1 MKLVEPFRP
10 SGWAL
15 DLAASDRLQRR
26 LVFRPADPTAAAA
39 GSAESAGSVQACLV
53 LEGLGTGSWQ
63 LTRQATHSTGLQ
75 ASVQALG
82 LPPAD
87 LLALVERVAIDRHFR
102 SDPGVVQARSYRVQ
116 AGGTVVLTQGVAQV
130 HGVGPA
136 IKLTLDVTAVRG
148 VAADIL
154 LVATREHL
162 ALPED
167 LLAVLGWSWTRLVPG
182 REGWKSK
189 LRLRGSLAA
198 RTARAEQA
206 LDQAATHL
214 AQTLAEAP
222 GRFHDLHALRRL
234 GVVLRRAIP
243 LLTPLLLVATI
254 LLMPRID
261 TSEGMAMWMVLYHVP
276 TALIVLSF
284 CLQELPTLKPPPWPR
299 RSAAPD
305 WLAQS

>member
-1 MKLVEPFRP
+1 MLTPSLPASGPASSAAAPPARTPLSHHEILKLVEPFRP

-26 LVFRPADPTAAAA
+26 LVFRPADPAAAA
-39 GSAESAGSVQACLV
+39 VQACLV
-53 LEGLGTGSWQ
+53 LKGLGTGSWQ

-102 SDPGVVQARSYRVQ
+102 SGPGVVQARSYRVQ

-130 HGVGPA
+130 QGVGPA

-167 LLAVLGWSWTRLVPG
+167 LLAVLGWNWTRLVPG
-182 REGWKSK
+182 R
-189 LRLRGSLAA
+189 
-198 RTARAEQA
+198 
-206 LDQAATHL
+206 
-214 AQTLAEAP
+214 
-222 GRFHDLHALRRL
+222 
-234 GVVLRRAIP
+234 
-243 LLTPLLLVATI
+243 
-254 LLMPRID
+254 
-261 TSEGMAMWMVLYHVP
+261 
-276 TALIVLSF
+276 
-284 CLQELPTLKPPPWPR
+284 
-299 RSAAPD
+299 
-305 WLAQS
+305 